1 MQPSTGALIS
11 KSVEEGT
18 TVVKEALGS
27 TWQSLVGLGSKTR
40 ELTEQVRDQVVTS
53 AAAAGQT
60 ITAQSTSK

>member
-1 MQPSTGALIS
+1 M
-11 KSVEEGT
+11 
-18 TVVKEALGS
+18 VKEALGT